1 MQATRAAGLIGT
13 RLLSVIPTVLIVVV
27 LVFLMIHLSPGDP
40 AVRAA
45 GGIEATPEGIA
56 AARERMGLND
66 PLYVQ
71 FFRWFGGILQG
82 DLGTSLFNSQPV
94 ADALLERMPV
104 TLSLTLFGVGF
115 ALLLAVPAGISAG
128 YWPGGML
135 DRLVMW
141 MSAFAV
147 SAPSFFVALVLIAF
161 FSHTLQILPATS
173 YVPLTQDP
181 GKWALH
187 LVMPGL
193 AVSLSVAAELAR
205 HIRSSLRDVL
215 MQEYIRTAIAKGVPT
230 RTILL
235 KHAMK
240 NAAIPVVTV
249 LGIQLQK
256 VLSGVAVVEIVFGI
270 NGLGALAVQSVFD
283 QDYTMIQGVVM
294 FSIVLVVAINFLV
307 DLCYVLLNPRVGR

>member
-1 MQATRAAGLIGT
+1 MNATKTVGLFGA
-13 RLLSVIPTVLIVVV
+13 RLLSVVPTVLIVVV

-45 GGIEATPEGIA
+45 GGIDATAEGIA
-56 AARERMGLND
+56 AARERLGLND
-66 PLYVQ
+66 PIHIQ
-71 FFRWFGGILQG
+71 FFRWFGGILKG

-94 ADALLERMPV
+94 ADALIERMPV

-115 ALLLAVPAGISAG
+115 ALILAVPAGLAAG
-128 YWPGGML
+128 YWPGGAT
-135 DRLVMW
+135 DRIVMW

-147 SAPSFFVALVLIAF
+147 SAPSFFVALVLIAL
-161 FSHTLQILPATS
+161 FSHTLNLLPATS
-173 YVPLTQDP
+173 YVPLSVSP
-181 GKWALH
+181 AKWASH
-187 LVMPGL
+187 LIMPGL

-205 HIRSSLRDVL
+205 HIRSSLKDV
-215 MQEYIRTAIAKGVPT
+215 MQQEYIRTAVAKGVPT
-230 RTILL
+230 RTIVL

-283 QDYTMIQGVVM
+283 QDYTMIQGVVI
-294 FSIVLVVAINFLV
+294 FSIALVIAINFLV
-307 DLCYVLLNPRVGR
+307 DLCYILLNPRVGR